1 MKTKIKSILLASGAL
16 LFAVCLL
23 IMPTETVEA
32 SKRGLDIWAN
42 SVFPSLLPFFVT
54 GELLIGFGVVH
65 FIGVLFEPIMR
76 PLFNVPGVGG
86 FVWAIG
92 MASGYPAGANFTAR
106 MRQEGQISKVE
117 AERLVAFTNAS
128 NPIFII
134 AVISVSFLK
143 TPSLGFLLAGV
154 HYGSNLLVGLI
165 MRFYERNQTDVRNKE
180 NRKGIWK
187 RAFNTLHN
195 TRITHNKPFGKLF
208 GDAIIQS
215 VETALMIGGFII
227 IFSVVSTVL
236 IETGVLIWLSKV
248 ISTFFLIFNI
258 PHILTLPFSIGIFEI
273 TIGSQQ
279 IAAILN
285 QSMMI
290 NAMLISVLLAFNGL
304 SVHAQVASILAN
316 TDIRYHAYLYGRLIQ
331 AGLAATLTLCLYPL
345 IHVKSDSPI
354 GQAIPV
360 QSPVTN
366 DLWRVIIQFINQYGM
381 LITITSLS
389 VCFIILLYRVVK
401 QNKRKSIV

>member
-1 MKTKIKSILLASGAL
+1 M
-16 LFAVCLL
+16 
-23 IMPTETVEA
+23 
-32 SKRGLDIWAN
+32 
-42 SVFPSLLPFFVT
+42 T

-290 NAMLISVLLAFNGL
+290 KAMLISVLLAFNGL

>member
-1 MKTKIKSILLASGAL
+1 MKAKIKSILLASGVL

-23 IMPTETVEA
+23 TMPTETVEA
-32 SKRGLDIWAN
+32 SKRGLNIWAS

-143 TPSLGFLLAGV
+143 TPSIGFLLAGV

-165 MRFYERNQTDVRNKE
+165 MRFYQRNQTDYRNKE

-195 TRITHNKPFGKLF
+195 TRVTHNKPFGKLF

-227 IFSVVSTVL
+227 IFSVISTVL

-248 ISTFFLIFNI
+248 ISAFFLIFNI
-258 PHILTLPFSIGIFEI
+258 PQILTLPFSIGIFEI
-273 TIGSQQ
+273 TIGAQQ
-279 IAAILN
+279 IASILN
-285 QSMMI
+285 QSMMVK
-290 NAMLISVLLAFNGL
+290 AMLVSALLAFNGL
-304 SVHAQVASILAN
+304 SVHAQVASILAS
-316 TDIRYHAYLYGRLIQ
+316 TDIRYNAYLYGRFIQ
-331 AGLAATLTLCLYPL
+331 AGLAATLILFLYPL

-360 QSPVTN
+360 QSPVID
-366 DLWRVIIQFINQYGM
+366 DLWRLIIQFLNHYGM
-381 LITITSLS
+381 LITIASLA
-389 VCFIILLYRVVK
+389 VCFIILLYRLVK
-401 QNKRKSIV
+401 QNKGKSMV

>member
-1 MKTKIKSILLASGAL
+1 VKAKIKSILLASGAL
-16 LFAVCLL
+16 LFSVCLL
-23 IMPTETVEA
+23 TMPTETVEA
-32 SKRGLDIWAN
+32 SKRGLELWAS

-54 GELLIGFGVVH
+54 GELLIGFGIVH
-65 FIGVLFEPIMR
+65 FIGVLFEPVMR
-76 PLFNVPGVGG
+76 PLFNIPGVGG

-106 MRQEGQISKVE
+106 MRQEGQLSQVE
-117 AERLVAFTNAS
+117 AERLVAFSNAS

-165 MRFYERNQTDVRNKE
+165 MRFYQHNQTDY
-180 NRKGIWK
+180 RKKRSVQGIWK
-187 RAFNTLHN
+187 RAFNTLHS
-195 TRITHNKPFGKLF
+195 TRINNNKPFGKLL
-208 GDAIIQS
+208 GDAVVQA

-227 IFSVVSTVL
+227 IFSVISTIL
-236 IETGVLIWLSKV
+236 IETGILILISKMF
-248 ISTFFLIFNI
+248 SAFFLLFQI
-258 PHILTLPFSIGIFEI
+258 PPILTLPFSIGIFEI
-273 TIGSQQ
+273 TIGAQQ
-279 IAAILN
+279 IASVLD

-290 NAMLISVLLAFNGL
+290 KAMLISALLAFNGL

-331 AGLAATLTLCLYPL
+331 AALATLLILCFYPL
-345 IHVKSDSPI
+345 LQLKNDLPI

-360 QSPVTN
+360 QALTSN
-366 DLWRVIIQFINQYGM
+366 HLSHLIHFLNQYGM
-381 LITITSLS
+381 IITISSLS
-389 VCFIILLYRVVK
+389 LCMIILLYRLIK
-401 QNKRKSIV
+401 QLTRKSMD

>member
-290 NAMLISVLLAFNGL
+290 KAMLISVLLAFNGL
-304 SVHAQVASILAN
+304 SVHAQVASILAS
-316 TDIRYHAYLYGRLIQ
+316 TDIRYNAYLYGRFIQ
-331 AGLAATLTLCLYPL
+331 AGLAATLILFLYPL